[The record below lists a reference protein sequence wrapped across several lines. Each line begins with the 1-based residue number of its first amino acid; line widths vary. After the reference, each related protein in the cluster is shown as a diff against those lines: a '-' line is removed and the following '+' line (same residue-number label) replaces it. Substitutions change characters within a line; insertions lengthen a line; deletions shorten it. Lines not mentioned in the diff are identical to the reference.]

1 MRYISPVRS
10 QAGARNLPLSGTT
23 EPQRI
28 LILRFSALGD
38 VIQTLPLA
46 SWLRLRY
53 PNAVI
58 GWAIDEELA
67 GAIEGHTAL
76 DHVHRIGRKRW
87 SRSLK
92 HPGKWLSVRQE
103 FSAFINE
110 IKDVGYDLA
119 IDPQSL
125 FKTSVIAFSAGIK
138 RRVGYGHGREMSG
151 LFLNERHLGRDEYFD
166 PNVLHMKHLVQ
177 LAQAVG
183 CRETALDIEAPPTPP
198 AIAGKIDELIAGG
211 FATRKPIVAIAPGTQ
226 WDSKLWPE
234 ASWIKLIENIL
245 NDMDMNVLLV
255 GSKGDAPLCRRL
267 TEGAKVPAGRLCDI
281 SGQTNIREMYAVYKH
296 TIAAIGPDSAPQHI
310 AGAVKTPCV
319 ICIFGPTAFKRTA
332 PVGSPVVQLLS
343 APVQL
348 ECQPCHKSE
357 CRFAT
362 NECMGLVTPD
372 MVLDSLKQGLSQTA
386 VTYAHR

>member
-1 MRYISPVRS
+1 MRYISPVGS
-10 QAGARNLPLSGTT
+10 HAGARNLPLSGTT

-46 SWLRLRY
+46 TWLRLRY
-53 PNAVI
+53 PDAVI

-92 HPGKWLSVRQE
+92 RPGAWSTVRRE
-103 FSAFINE
+103 FGQFMNE
-110 IKDVGYDLA
+110 IKAVGYDLA

-138 RRVGYGHGREMSG
+138 RRVGYGHGRELSG
-151 LFLNERHLGRDEYFD
+151 LFLNERHLGWDEYFD
-166 PNVLHMKHLVQ
+166 PTVLHMEHLVQ

-183 CRETALDIEAPPTPP
+183 CKETRLDIEAPPTPP
-198 AIAGKIDELIAGG
+198 DIAAKIDQLINGG
-211 FATRKPIVAIAPGTQ
+211 FDARKPIVAIAPGTQ

-234 ASWIKLIENIL
+234 EYWIRLAESIL
-245 NDMDMNVLLV
+245 NDTDMNVLLV
-255 GSKGDAPLCRRL
+255 GSKGDSPLCARIAQGL
-267 TEGAKVPAGRLCDI
+267 KQPPGRVLDI

-296 TIAAIGPDSAPQHI
+296 AVAAIGPDSAPQHI

-319 ICIFGPTAFKRTA
+319 ICVFGPTAFKRTP

-343 APVQL
+343 AQGKL

-357 CRFAT
+357 CRFGT
-362 NECMGLVTPD
+362 NECMRLVTPD
-372 MVLDSLKQGLSQTA
+372 MVLDSLKQGLSQMA